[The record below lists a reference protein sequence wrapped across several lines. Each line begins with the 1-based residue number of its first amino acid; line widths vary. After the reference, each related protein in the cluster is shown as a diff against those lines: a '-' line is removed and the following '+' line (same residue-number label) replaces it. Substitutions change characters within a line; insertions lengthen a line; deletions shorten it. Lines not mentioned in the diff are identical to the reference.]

1 MTSDELSGLN
11 NPCSSAFLAPIC
23 FLEPFLSLFSGQNG
37 HVDLRAR
44 TSPQVKIGR
53 NSGNDVLL
61 FAIRSTDD
69 KDDGRSPLSSF
80 SAWMTL
86 LAERNGGAMTNAPEI
101 FRK

>member
-1 MTSDELSGLN
+1 MAGREHLLD
-11 NPCSSAFLAPIC
+11 FL
-23 FLEPFLSLFSGQNG
+23 
-37 HVDLRAR
+37 LRAD
-44 TSPQVKIGR
+44 SEKGR

-69 KDDGRSPLSSF
+69 KDDGRSPLRSF

-86 LAERNGGAMTNAPEI
+86 LAERNGCAMTNATEI